1 MEKIIKICKWSMRLL
16 LIVEFVFLV
25 LGIFKVTP
33 MEFVYYAFVGV
44 IISGVIG
51 MTLTSIKLR
60 KLRKL
65 RKNDN

>member
-1 MEKIIKICKWSMRLL
+1 MRLL